1 MDENQKLPSTQQK
14 AEAPSAPDEDEY
26 DSETK
31 LDQSPKPD
39 TIPDAEESKES
50 QEPDEVDQIVGESQ
64 SFKLAEL

>member
-1 MDENQKLPSTQQK
+1 LPSTQQK
-14 AEAPSAPDEDEY
+14 AEAPSAADEDEY

-39 TIPDAEESKES
+39 IQDAEES
-50 QEPDEVDQIVGESQ
+50 QEPDEIDQIVGESQ